1 MVGSP
6 FHRRCRQGRGCP
18 CISPTEK
25 DSIPLK
31 GGLILPSAMMQ
42 FLSQE
47 STGRGG
53 KVQCGEKFPCVP
65 GLEGQQQLEEWI
77 KGEKGWAGLGWSC
90 LGNKP
95 LRGQGGGNQRG
106 IYRPFSFGS

>member
-1 MVGSP
+1 MGRP

-18 CISPTEK
+18 CISPIEK

-47 STGRGG
+47 STRRGG

-65 GLEGQQQLEEWI
+65 PGLEGQQQLEEWI
-77 KGEKGWAGLGWSC
+77 KGKKGWAGLAGPVLETSL
-90 LGNKP
+90 LGTGRREP
-95 LRGQGGGNQRG
+95 EGNIQA
-106 IYRPFSFGS
+106 F